1 MKKMLLTVSAIALF
15 SLAQPFS
22 SGAAVYEISA
32 AGKSEAAAAG
42 NCRANALRAYLNS
55 IVSPADSKQ
64 HAMELRSSLFR
75 NLRKFTEIEVL
86 DSQKEAKRV
95 RTRARVTV
103 NEDAVRAALADI
115 PGLAVAP
122 PADPEPQKPEAQP
135 TGTDV
140 AQTTEPDPQNVQPAA
155 PEANQGT
162 EQPSQPDVQI
172 AAGPEANNQGDAP
185 EPQKPEAQPTG
196 TGVAQNTAPEPQNVP
211 PSAPEANQ
219 GDAPEPQN
227 VQQQAA
233 MPAEEFAALVQ
244 SAEQSPQA
252 IIDALQGGADPNA
265 LAGGVPALAAYLGQ
279 ESGPKFQDKKA
290 DVVKA
295 FLKAGADA
303 SSVLRSAW
311 RASLVQEGEGME
323 IFRAVLAAKP
333 DLNRMDGPFGRPFL
347 HGWLADE
354 KHRTPEML
362 EYILSCGADPNL
374 AQNDRKGATPYR
386 TPILFDAIRGAVGEP
401 LPPAFLQ
408 VMLRAGADPNCKN
421 AMGETALCH
430 AVKSGAAEAVK
441 LLLEA
446 GADPNIA
453 ANNGETPLADAVF
466 AGNAVIARML
476 AEKNAN
482 AGAPMPFGREKLPI
496 KEYAAKYGSEEM
508 KALFAAPAQ

>member
-1 MKKMLLTVSAIALF
+1 
-15 SLAQPFS
+15 
-22 SGAAVYEISA
+22 
-32 AGKSEAAAAG
+32 
-42 NCRANALRAYLNS
+42 
-55 IVSPADSKQ
+55 
-64 HAMELRSSLFR
+64 
-75 NLRKFTEIEVL
+75 
-86 DSQKEAKRV
+86 
-95 RTRARVTV
+95 
-103 NEDAVRAALADI
+103 
-115 PGLAVAP
+115 
-122 PADPEPQKPEAQP
+122 
-135 TGTDV
+135 
-140 AQTTEPDPQNVQPAA
+140 
-155 PEANQGT
+155 
-162 EQPSQPDVQI
+162 
-172 AAGPEANNQGDAP
+172 
-185 EPQKPEAQPTG
+185 
-196 TGVAQNTAPEPQNVP
+196 
-211 PSAPEANQ
+211 
-219 GDAPEPQN
+219 
-227 VQQQAA
+227 

-244 SAEQSPQA
+244 SAEPSPQA